1 MQIYR
6 LISPVWISKNMIR
19 FFFLQGSSRNLNLF
33 IPKGRLPFR
42 DFPFLPS
49 IQYLC
54 QSWQRHYCPAPAF
67 SVLPVHAPFSECKPM
82 QEKKR
87 VVFIHFR
94 IKTLVQKN
102 YHQAVGV
109 LLSDFTTFHD
119 CSEQISVFYCFI
131 FKAKIGLYGIG
142 KCQTVIVC

>member
-1 MQIYR
+1 
-6 LISPVWISKNMIR
+6 
-19 FFFLQGSSRNLNLF
+19 
-33 IPKGRLPFR
+33 
-42 DFPFLPS
+42 
-49 IQYLC
+49 
-54 QSWQRHYCPAPAF
+54 
-67 SVLPVHAPFSECKPM
+67 M

-131 FKAKIGLYGIG
+131 FKAEIGLYGIG